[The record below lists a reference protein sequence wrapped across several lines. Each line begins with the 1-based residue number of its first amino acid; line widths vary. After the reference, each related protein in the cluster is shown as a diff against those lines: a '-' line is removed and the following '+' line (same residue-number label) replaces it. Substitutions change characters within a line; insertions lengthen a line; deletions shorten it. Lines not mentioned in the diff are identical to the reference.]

1 MLIVEVGI
9 KLDKDFEYYDNLLK
23 NNGLVNDFKVTT
35 HDIYYTDK
43 NLDGLSENEMKN
55 ACIRLRSGNNSNYKI
70 QNNLI
75 DDLDLKEVSSA
86 ELDDFEN
93 RLDKLG
99 YKKVF
104 DTTKKDFHYYKEGM
118 SSKVQLQQ
126 IEDIGLLVYYDNK
139 DYYEFDLET
148 QRKKLIDELNSYGF
162 NFNYDI
168 LGLDK
173 LRTLYYKKEMYSKNQ
188 NGRSDKNE

>member
-23 NNGLVNDFKVTT
+23 NNGLINDFKVIT

-43 NLDGLSENEMKN
+43 SLEGLSENEMKN
-55 ACIRLRSGNNSNYKI
+55 ACIRLRSGNNLDYKV

-75 DDLDLKEVSSA
+75 DDLDLEEVTNA
-86 ELDDFEN
+86 GLVEFED
-93 RLDKLG
+93 RLGKFG

-104 DTTKKDFHYYKEGM
+104 DTTKKDFHYYKDGM

-126 IEDIGLLVYYDNK
+126 IEGIGLLVYYDNK
-139 DYYEFDLET
+139 DYYEFDLEK

-162 NFNYDI
+162 DFNYDI

-173 LRTLYYKKEMYSKNQ
+173 LRTLYYGKEMYSKNQ
-188 NGRSDKNE
+188 NG

>member
-9 KLDKDFEYYDNLLK
+9 QLDKDFEYYDNLLK

-75 DDLDLKEVSSA
+75 DNLDLKEVSSA

-148 QRKKLIDELNSYGF
+148 QRKKLINELNSYGF